1 MSDSRQ
7 ILAEAGRAFG
17 ATFDPV
23 AAPWNVVAFLVPRLA
38 DWSLIGLLTA
48 DGAAIERLAHAHVDP
63 ARAAQLAQ
71 VGRIM
76 PGRSGALARVL
87 RSGRPFLVRDVSE
100 RANPLPR
107 ALSALGTRSLLAV
120 PLHVSATRRPA
131 GIIVLGAYEPG
142 RFGLDETRLAVA
154 LALRASVVLD
164 LARRYDAMQAQS
176 AGAASVPKARR
187 RQRLLAARAQ
197 RRAELARE
205 WLGDP

>member
-1 MSDSRQ
+1 MSDPRQ

-48 DGAAIERLAHAHVDP
+48 DGAIERLAHAHVDP

-71 VGRIM
+71 LGRIT
-76 PGRSGALARVL
+76 PGRSGAVARVL
-87 RSGRPFLVRDVSE
+87 RSGRPFLVRDASE

-107 ALSALGTRSLLAV
+107 ALDGLGTRSLLAV
-120 PLHVSATRRPA
+120 PLHVSASRRPA
-131 GIIVLGAYEPG
+131 GIIVLGASEPG

-176 AGAASVPKARR
+176 AGLANVPKAHR